1 MTPSTLARLRLIGK
15 TAPPNGLLIKFHMRV
30 RPTLPGVSVAPIRAT
45 FFGAKIASDLHAGVF
60 ENTRLFANLRFDR
73 FLFNVL
79 SLDLRYEKLYSNDR
93 DVGFFDELM
102 TLRMVDIQALAIIKV
117 KPYVISLG
125 VSLSYDENTHLTS
138 TIDAVVRI
146 VLL

>member
-1 MTPSTLARLRLIGK
+1 
-15 TAPPNGLLIKFHMRV
+15 
-30 RPTLPGVSVAPIRAT
+30 
-45 FFGAKIASDLHAGVF
+45 
-60 ENTRLFANLRFDR
+60 
-73 FLFNVL
+73 
-79 SLDLRYEKLYSNDR
+79 
-93 DVGFFDELM
+93 M
-102 TLRMVDIQALAIIKV
+102 TLRMVDIRALAIIKV

>member
-1 MTPSTLARLRLIGK
+1 MISFTWPKQEI
-15 TAPPNGLLIKFHMRV
+15 
-30 RPTLPGVSVAPIRAT
+30 
-45 FFGAKIASDLHAGVF
+45 FFGAKIASDLRAGAF

-93 DVGFFDELM
+93 DVSFADALM

-125 VSLSYDENTHLTS
+125 VSLTYDENTHLTS